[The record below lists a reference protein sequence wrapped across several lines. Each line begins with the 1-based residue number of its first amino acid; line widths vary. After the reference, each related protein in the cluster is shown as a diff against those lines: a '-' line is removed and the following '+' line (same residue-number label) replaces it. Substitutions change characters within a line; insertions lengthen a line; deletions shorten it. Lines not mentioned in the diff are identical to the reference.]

1 MAIPDLS
8 RADIIVVGFGG
19 TAPAKVHLVSFRFVS
34 FRFVSFRKSSLC
46 CQISIAFVRVVE
58 GREVWG
64 QETSPSV
71 LA

>member
-8 RADIIVVGFGG
+8 RADIVVIGFGG
-19 TAPAKVHLVSFRFVS
+19 TAPAKVHLVS